1 MKTFKKLVSMAMV
14 LCLSAAILAGCGGD
28 KPSNVSEDGTF
39 SKRLDLTVW
48 STQGS
53 DFVAPVTAKDN
64 LVEKWLIDKTNVR
77 IKNAYGNGGGQWE
90 SVLARLIAGDNFPE
104 LVACGGGQGPV
115 HFGKI
120 AEADKIWELTPEM
133 LKTYAPDIWE
143 KVPAEMWERIKVN
156 GKIYGIPYNFP
167 KTADEEFADHLSAY
181 QREDAAMSE
190 AVSVGTDLWIRDDI
204 LKMLYPEAKTW
215 DELVAL
221 LNEKNEPIG
230 DEIYD
235 VPIESTE
242 DLVKLFRDIKDLNLK
257 VGERPVYAF
266 GYSSVDC
273 WVPYTQLGAQMAGY
287 VGRNY
292 ITTWDTEKKEI
303 VLPLLGDT
311 IKEVALTQNRLIR
324 EKVFDPESLVIP
336 TAQFKEKLLNGE
348 YAVAV
353 LSSVDHPPYINETLE
368 KAGKPYRYRPLYTN
382 VPAMKG
388 YGPVKTP
395 TTWGSAVGI
404 LKTVKE
410 EDIPQVLNWMNIQFT
425 DEWEEV
431 RYWGPKEAGL
441 YKDNEDGT
449 REFLNDELNKKYI
462 RGESHS
468 LNEEDCYG
476 LYGNAGLFSMSFMV
490 TGKYEPKAYNDVRT
504 FVLVP
509 SAGGRLSADSPLRQK
524 AVEAP
529 PFDAWS
535 AEYAEL
541 ETVSDFWSSRS
552 QWEDPFKLV
561 LAAES
566 DEEFEK
572 KWNSAVENLKK
583 TTDLDKMAKE
593 MTEIA
598 RGLMK

>member
-1 MKTFKKLVSMAMV
+1 MKMLKKLTAIVMLGCMMV
-14 LCLSAAILAGCGGD
+14 AVLSGCAEKTATTGEGD
-28 KPSNVSEDGTF
+28 F
-39 SKRLDLTVW
+39 SKKLELTVW

-53 DFVAPVTAKDN
+53 DFVAPVTAKEN
-64 LVEKWLIDKTNVR
+64 LVENWLIDKTNVR

-133 LKTYAPDIWE
+133 LQKYAPDIWE
-143 KVPAEMWERIKVN
+143 KVPEVMWERIKVN

-167 KTADEEFADHLSAY
+167 LSADEEYADHLSKY

-204 LKMLYPEAKTW
+204 LKMLYPDAKTW
-215 DELVAL
+215 DELVAIL
-221 LNEKNEPIG
+221 SEKNEPIG

-242 DLVKLFRDIKDLNLK
+242 ELIKLFKDIKALNLK
-257 VGERPVYAF
+257 VGERPVYSF

-273 WVPYTQLGAQMAGY
+273 WVPYAQLGAQMAGY

-311 IKEVALTQNRLIR
+311 VKEVALTQNRLIR

-348 YAVAV
+348 YAIAV
-353 LSSVDHPPYINETLE
+353 LSSVDHPPFINDMLA

-382 VPAMKG
+382 VPAMEG

-395 TTWGSAVGI
+395 TSWGSAVGI

-410 EDIPQVLNWMNIQFT
+410 ADLPQILNWMNVQFT

-431 RYWGPKEAGL
+431 KYWGPKEAGL
-441 YKDNEDGT
+441 YKDNQDGT
-449 REFLNDELNKKYI
+449 REFVNDEFNKKYI
-462 RGESHS
+462 RSEANT
-468 LNEEDCYG
+468 LDEADCYG

-490 TGKYEPKAYNDVRT
+490 TSKFEPKGYNDVRK

-509 SAGGRLSADSPLRQK
+509 SAGGRLSADSPLRVK

-529 PFDAWS
+529 PFDAWA

-541 ETVSDFWSSRS
+541 ETVSEFWSSRS
-552 QWEDPFKLV
+552 QWEEPFKLV

-566 DEEFEK
+566 DEEFEQ

-583 TTDLDKMAKE
+583 STDLEKMAKE

-598 RGLMK
+598 RNLQQ

>member
-1 MKTFKKLVSMAMV
+1 MKTFKKLVAMAIV
-14 LCLSAAILAGCGGD
+14 LCLSVAMLAGCGGD

-143 KVPAEMWERIKVN
+143 KVPDAMWERIKVN

-204 LKMLYPEAKTW
+204 LKMLYPDAKTW

-230 DEIYD
+230 DELYD

-273 WVPYTQLGAQMAGY
+273 WVPYAQLGAQMAGY

-292 ITTWDTEKKEI
+292 ITTWDTAKKEI
-303 VLPLLGDT
+303 VVPLLGDT

-382 VPAMKG
+382 VPAMEG

-410 EDIPQVLNWMNIQFT
+410 EDIPQILNWMNIQFT

-476 LYGNAGLFSMSFMV
+476 LYGNAGLFSISFMV
-490 TGKYEPKAYNDVRT
+490 TGKYEPKAYNDVRK

-583 TTDLDKMAKE
+583 STDLDKMAKE

-598 RGLMK
+598 RGLLK